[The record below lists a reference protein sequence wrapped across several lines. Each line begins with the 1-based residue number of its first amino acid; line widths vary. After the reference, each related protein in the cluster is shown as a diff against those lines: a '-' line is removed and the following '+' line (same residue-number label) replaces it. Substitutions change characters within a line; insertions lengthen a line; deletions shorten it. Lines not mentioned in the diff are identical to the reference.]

1 MADLLLQARKAPGL
15 HLAESKSSTRTE
27 TKPEK
32 LSSQPGGGRT
42 IRKAVSRTL
51 KDANNALLSWKDGLT
66 VEERERVLLLDQR
79 KAILADHMKTVCH
92 PSCYQPTVRY

>member
-1 MADLLLQARKAPGL
+1 MTDLLLQARKAPGL
-15 HLAESKSSTRTE
+15 HLADSKPPNRTD
-27 TKPEK
+27 TKPDK

-42 IRKAVSRTL
+42 LRKAVSRTL

-79 KAILADHMKTVCH
+79 KAVLADHMKTV
-92 PSCYQPTVRY
+92 RYHLFYY